1 MNKQT
6 PLINEVSFLAIQQY
20 LTSRNWEK
28 TISKKGDKAFFRKH
42 LDRDDI
48 LEVLIPL
55 SRDFSDYGYAVQKAI
70 NLIAEFEQRESIQL
84 INDLLLPPA
93 DQIRFRVN
101 NSRTKDGLISLS
113 EGFMLLESAKKALF
127 TIAHDILKPETYHN
141 RLALKDAQQFID
153 SCLMGQTERGSFIA
167 SVVCPIGNHSPN
179 DAYQELSLF
188 DPAEILSS
196 SFTRQVT
203 SRLMQSIGKVKQIV
217 ENQAYDELENPHG
230 DKISANFLESLIEMG
245 EYGENEE
252 IQVICSWAPTVPQQN
267 TAISNSITI
276 TKDYI
281 LPLERIVERIRE
293 QNADEIGEFVGR
305 ISEVKADPEISAR
318 NDGQI
323 TFNCIGDNGAI
334 KAKTTLNKE
343 DFQRALLAFEEGKNI
358 KITGLLKNSGRSKII
373 ENPKFEVIN

>member
-1 MNKQT
+1 
-6 PLINEVSFLAIQQY
+6 
-20 LTSRNWEK
+20 
-28 TISKKGDKAFFRKH
+28 
-42 LDRDDI
+42 
-48 LEVLIPL
+48 
-55 SRDFSDYGYAVQKAI
+55 
-70 NLIAEFEQRESIQL
+70 
-84 INDLLLPPA
+84 
-93 DQIRFRVN
+93 
-101 NSRTKDGLISLS
+101 
-113 EGFMLLESAKKALF
+113 
-127 TIAHDILKPETYHN
+127 
-141 RLALKDAQQFID
+141 
-153 SCLMGQTERGSFIA
+153 
-167 SVVCPIGNHSPN
+167 
-179 DAYQELSLF
+179 
-188 DPAEILSS
+188 SS

-281 LPLERIVERIRE
+281 LPLERIVDRIP
-293 QNADEIGEFVGR
+293 
-305 ISEVKADPEISAR
+305 EVKADPEISAR

-373 ENPKFEVIN
+373 ENPKFEV